1 MWGSRKLIK
10 ILNHFGVVSSTDTHD
25 RFMTQVAT
33 DQRSKSVWDYLPK
46 STLTLASADNFDML
60 QSHAR
65 VYHGDQSRSFHAVT
79 VQITQPNPKE
89 CLMESCAP
97 STKRTLV
104 SSPSNSPHKLG
115 KIGPKR
121 HRTLTPRNLCEQI
134 QAAKINQV
142 PKNNRDSN
150 YPTRQPVSLTIDKFF
165 EEPIEKSQRESLE
178 FKLLAYCFTKEQLLN
193 QPNKLLQEFK
203 DLYAYSTQGSTCK
216 SNIYYM
222 ELIDENPD
230 STETMRQVAE
240 LLLGSLNSDYQE
252 DYVILIGDGK
262 TYQHLMELKTIYGI
276 LLEKLLIFP
285 GDWHIM
291 ANIQPVLMKIYYHA
305 GLKELAQISGFKGET
320 LTSLEKCSNFKRT
333 HQFLIQVW
341 QALFRAMI
349 KAFLETNHHLH
360 LPDIEISEDD
370 SLCNLLNHAEFLL
383 RDSGFSCS
391 FKEFDFSMSDA
402 DDVWKFWQRFLF
414 NDCLCYIQLYL
425 AIRCQNWDLRN
436 SALKLMAPVM
446 ESPTLAAAAP

>member
-1 MWGSRKLIK
+1 MNKMKNTYQKKSKFFKHDNIERVVREAGDIINDVIHTEIARNSSIDVLTMDRLNIDEQIENINSLLWSFVVSVTRTATQRKSESKETNLHVKKLRRYFIICLLEYCTNSQRPTLLHTLLSDTVEVCGGSRKLIK

-150 YPTRQPVSLTIDKFF
+150 YPTRQPVSLIIDNFF
-165 EEPIEKSQRESLE
+165 EEPIEKSQRKSLE
-178 FKLLAYCFTKEQLLN
+178 FKLLAYCFIKEQLLN

-216 SNIYYM
+216 SNNY
-222 ELIDENPD
+222 
-230 STETMRQVAE
+230 
-240 LLLGSLNSDYQE
+240 
-252 DYVILIGDGK
+252 ILHG
-262 TYQHLMELKTIYGI
+262 TY
-276 LLEKLLIFP
+276 
-285 GDWHIM
+285 
-291 ANIQPVLMKIYYHA
+291 
-305 GLKELAQISGFKGET
+305 
-320 LTSLEKCSNFKRT
+320 
-333 HQFLIQVW
+333 
-341 QALFRAMI
+341 
-349 KAFLETNHHLH
+349 
-360 LPDIEISEDD
+360 
-370 SLCNLLNHAEFLL
+370 
-383 RDSGFSCS
+383 
-391 FKEFDFSMSDA
+391 
-402 DDVWKFWQRFLF
+402 
-414 NDCLCYIQLYL
+414 
-425 AIRCQNWDLRN
+425 
-436 SALKLMAPVM
+436 
-446 ESPTLAAAAP
+446 